1 MGNHK
6 LILLPG
12 LDGTG
17 NLFEPLL
24 NEIQNERT
32 IEVIRYP
39 LNETLTYAELVTFVG
54 NKIKNE
60 NSIYIVAESFSGVI
74 ALNLLTKYKNKIKGI
89 ILVASF
95 VTPPHKY
102 LLKLSS
108 LLPVKSLLKLDIPN
122 FLIRT
127 YCLGSEIAEAEI
139 SKFKSII
146 KLVNPNVLVHR
157 LNEIEKLTNNEQLNS
172 NSCKITYIQAL
183 NDKLVPNRCLKELS
197 SVVTLET
204 EVVVGPHFLLQ
215 AKPKECAE
223 IILKNTKP

>member
-17 NLFEPLL
+17 NLFEPLI
-24 NEIQNERT
+24 NEIQNERS
-32 IEVIRYP
+32 IEVISYP
-39 LNETLTYAELVTFVG
+39 LNEALTYSELVSFVG
-54 NKIKNE
+54 NKIENE

-74 ALNLLTKYKNKIKGI
+74 ALNLLKKYKNKIEGI

-95 VTPPHKY
+95 ITPPHKH

-108 LLPVKSLLKLDIPN
+108 LLPVKSLLKFEIPN
-122 FLIRT
+122 FLIRR
-127 YCLGSEIAEAEI
+127 YCLGSEVAESVI
-139 SKFKSII
+139 IKFKSII

-157 LNEIEKLTNNEQLNS
+157 INEIKKLTNKELLSN

-183 NDKLVPNRCLKELS
+183 NDKLVQNRCLKELS

-204 EVVVGPHFLLQ
+204 EVVAGPHFLLQ
-215 AKPKECAE
+215 AKPKECAK

>member
-17 NLFEPLL
+17 NLFEPLI
-24 NEIQNERT
+24 NEIQNERS
-32 IEVIRYP
+32 IEVISYP
-39 LNETLTYAELVTFVG
+39 LNEALTYSELVSFVG
-54 NKIKNE
+54 NKIE
-60 NSIYIVAESFSGVI
+60 
-74 ALNLLTKYKNKIKGI
+74 GI

-95 VTPPHKY
+95 ITPPHKH

-108 LLPVKSLLKLDIPN
+108 LLPVKSLLKFEIPN
-122 FLIRT
+122 FLIRR
-127 YCLGSEIAEAEI
+127 YCLGSEVAESVI
-139 SKFKSII
+139 IKFKSII

-157 LNEIEKLTNNEQLNS
+157 INEIKKLTNKELLSN

-183 NDKLVPNRCLKELS
+183 NDKLVQNRCLKELS

-204 EVVVGPHFLLQ
+204 EVVAGPHFLLQ
-215 AKPKECAE
+215 AKPKECAK